1 MVWDWQYKRW
11 FLIGSKLRG
20 AVSYNLSCAAES
32 WKKWD
37 GRNFTRNNFLDESE
51 RFKDTRNKFMP
62 PGEHPS
68 LHWNRFIQQWILVY
82 NGYDGNIYITSA
94 LELPRFQQPRILI
107 QKKTEDQ
114 RNWYPTVL
122 SRSFGDKLGEETL
135 NLYWADFENGPSV
148 PNRIFR
154 RVVLE
159 LHDKSVP

>member
-1 MVWDWQYKRW
+1 MTICQFRY
-11 FLIGSKLRG
+11 L
-20 AVSYNLSCAAES
+20 
-32 WKKWD
+32 
-37 GRNFTRNNFLDESE
+37 
-51 RFKDTRNKFMP
+51 
-62 PGEHPS
+62 
-68 LHWNRFIQQWILVY
+68 QQWLLVW